1 MTDRELEAML
11 EETFDQL
18 PPQDDVVEEITP
30 WKKAMNRVLWGLG
43 LCTLTL
49 NFWML
54 NYILPAI
61 GMILMVLGFR
71 ALRRENRWMTAAYA
85 VALIRCAYMVVQLF
99 LDSTIWG
106 GTVSQLA
113 LMQVLRPLLHGVS
126 MLQIL
131 CLWRGLRLI
140 RQKAGLEPGAASAF
154 WLLVWWIVMTVLG
167 LAGFTGILV
176 WALLLCYFL
185 IFRGLVKLSRELDN
199 AGYAVE
205 PAPVKIP
212 DGQAKLIFAL
222 AVAIAMGTGFLF
234 FRQYPMNW
242 EPAEPRTSKVQQVRT
257 ELLVL
262 GFPEIV
268 LDDLTEEEILSLEG
282 ALDVVTSNQEHAVGK
297 ERLTLYEQQGKVSY
311 YYSNGDNNLTI
322 TDVAVKLPT
331 QRETWRIIQHF
342 HWTIPPEYYGT
353 ESIEIWRMSSEGW
366 HRQDNWAGRVLYNRE
381 GTAYA
386 APYYSLGRVSY
397 TQNSIFWG
405 QSQVTSIFAAFS
417 LPKGGS
423 DYRGYVW
430 YDIQE
435 QVDGYIVDEWINYT
449 HNTGPWQFPVQTA
462 MEHEMTAGMFSDGP
476 FTTAQDA
483 IQFYAHRE
491 DPEPLS

>member
-106 GTVSQLA
+106 GAVSQLA
-113 LMQVLRPLLHGVS
+113 VMQVLRPLLHGVS

-154 WLLVWWIVMTVLG
+154 WLLVWWIVMTLLG
-167 LAGFTGILV
+167 LAGFAGILV
-176 WALLLCYFL
+176 WALLICYFL

-205 PAPVKIP
+205 PAPVKIT
-212 DGQAKLIFAL
+212 DKQAKLIFAL
-222 AVAIAMGTGFLF
+222 AVAIALGTGFLF

-242 EPAEPRTSKVQQVRT
+242 EPAEPQTSKVQQVRA
-257 ELLVL
+257 ELLEL

-268 LDDLTEEEILSLEG
+268 LDDLTEAEILSLEG
-282 ALDVVTSNQEHAVGK
+282 ALDVVTSNQEHAMNNGRRVMDVDGTHTHIYTVFDQK
-297 ERLTLYEQQGKVSY
+297 E
-311 YYSNGDNNLTI
+311 LTI

-366 HRQDNWAGRVLYNRE
+366 HRQDNWAGRVLYDRE
-381 GTAYA
+381 GTVYA

-405 QSQVTSIFAAFS
+405 QSQVTSVFAAFS